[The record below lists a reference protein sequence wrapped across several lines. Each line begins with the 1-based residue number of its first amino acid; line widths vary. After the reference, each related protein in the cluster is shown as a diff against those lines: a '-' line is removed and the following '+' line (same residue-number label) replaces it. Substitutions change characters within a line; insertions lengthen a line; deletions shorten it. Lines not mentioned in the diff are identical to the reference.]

1 MFKLFFICATRL
13 GEFLGL
19 QVGCFDYA
27 KGRITIKQQIAHD
40 GELTDRLKSEESY
53 RTIALPKDICNM
65 LQEYIEELGLNND
78 DYIFHTYDRKTP
90 ISRTTFRRSLYK
102 YCDIAEVRKLNPH
115 AIRHTMAVRLA
126 RVCKT
131 GAELETAAKRMGHT
145 TSVFLDIYANHKDDE
160 IENDLLNR
168 MLG

>member
-1 MFKLFFICATRL
+1 MDTSSTLSS
-13 GEFLGL
+13 
-19 QVGCFDYA
+19 
-27 KGRITIKQQIAHD
+27 
-40 GELTDRLKSEESY
+40 RLKSEESY
-53 RTIALPKDICNM
+53 RTIALPQDISNM
-65 LQEYIEELGLNND
+65 LQEYIEELGLRD
-78 DYIFHTYDRKTP
+78 TDYIFHTYNRRTP
-90 ISRTTFRRSLYK
+90 VSRTSFRRKLYS
-102 YCDIAEVRKLNPH
+102 YCDKAEVRKLNPH